1 LQGWTKGFQNEY
13 PWVKT
18 RIKIPDMETNAVAA
32 DIEEH
37 FGNLEDPR
45 ADHGRKLHK
54 LLDIMVIAI
63 CAAICGADTWEDVE
77 TFGKAK
83 KEWFKEFLGLP
94 NGIPSHDTFNRVFN
108 CLDPQQFQSCF
119 MSWINAASQIIGGQ
133 VIAIDGKVLRRSH
146 DQGVGK
152 AAIDMVSAWATA
164 NHLVLGQVKV
174 DEKSNEI
181 TAIPELLK
189 ALEISGCIVTIDAMG
204 CQTEIAADVIDQEAD
219 YVLALKDN
227 QGQLFEDV
235 KLLFNDLESSNYKAY
250 RYDYDKTVNKGH
262 GRIEIRE
269 CWTISDP
276 SILQH
281 LRSSERW
288 KELSTVSRIRSQR
301 WIRDEKSCEDRYH
314 IASVTGAKRIL
325 SAVRSHWGIE
335 NQLHWCLD
343 IAFDE
348 DRCRIRKEHGA
359 ENFAILR
366 HIALNLLKQEKTCK
380 RSIKG
385 KRLLSGW
392 DDTYLFKVL
401 SGFSSLHL

>member
-1 LQGWTKGFQNEY
+1 
-13 PWVKT
+13 
-18 RIKIPDMETNAVAA
+18 METSTVAA
-32 DIEEH
+32 GIEEH
-37 FGNLEDPR
+37 FSSIEDPR
-45 ADHGRKLHK
+45 IDRKKLHQ

-77 TFGKAK
+77 IFGKAK
-83 KEWFKEFLGLP
+83 EKWFREFLKLP

-108 CLDPQQFQSCF
+108 RLDPEQFQSCF
-119 MSWINAASQIIGGQ
+119 INWINAASQIIEGQ

-146 DQGVGK
+146 DQGIGK

-181 TAIPELLK
+181 TAIPQLLK
-189 ALEISGCIVTIDAMG
+189 VLEISGCIITIDALG
-204 CQTEIAADVIDQEAD
+204 CQTEIAAEIIAQEAD

-235 KLLFNDLESSNYKAY
+235 QLLFADLENSNYKAY
-250 RYDYDKTVNKGH
+250 AYDYDKSVNKGH

-276 SILQH
+276 EILGH
-281 LRSSERW
+281 LRGFQRWSS
-288 KELSTVSRIRSQR
+288 LTTVSRIRSQR
-301 WIRDEKSCEDRYH
+301 WIGNEKSCEDRYQ
-314 IASVTGAKRIL
+314 IASLTGAKRIL
-325 SAVRSHWGIE
+325 AAIRSHWGIE

-348 DRCRIRKEHGA
+348 DRCRVRKDHGA

-385 KRLLSGW
+385 KRLLAGW
-392 DDTYLFKVL
+392 DEDYLFKVL
-401 SGFSSLHL
+401 SGFSALNL